1 MIAFFTELSNR
12 LDWDYRFQEYVDV
25 EPYTVHAFQLSHQGV
40 PIEIE
45 YEFGR
50 YDLANFT
57 CSFISRTR
65 LFSFTTTKKSH
76 FWKLFHPRQS
86 ILQVQ
91 SPNVGFGRQIHDF
104 LGKNGL
110 LYLAEEHL
118 FAPYIHGKASGQS
131 YQLNTRFHLA
141 FNRKEQS
148 LEHMVSCYKD
158 MIDLYSLK
166 K

>member
-12 LDWDYRFQEYVDV
+12 LDWDYRFQEYYDL
-25 EPYTVHAFQLSHQGV
+25 EPFTVHTFHLSHQGV

-45 YEFGR
+45 YQFGKG
-50 YDLANFT
+50 DLAHFT
-57 CSFISRTR
+57 CSFFSRTP
-65 LFSFTTTKKSH
+65 LFSFTTCKKSH

-86 ILQVQ
+86 ILQVR
-91 SPNVGFGRQIHDF
+91 SPNVGFGRQIHDL

-110 LYLAEEHL
+110 LGLAEEHL
-118 FAPYIHGKASGQS
+118 FAPDMQGQASGQS

-148 LEHMVSCYKD
+148 LEPMVSFYKD